1 MGAARSDGG
10 GHPQDRRLLP
20 RQATGPGLT
29 SPPAAAPAVR
39 RVALKVDCDTLVGT
53 REGIPALLDVFARRG
68 IRATFYFTLGP
79 DRSGVAAR
87 RVFTRRGF
95 LRKMWKSRAA
105 SLYGFPT
112 MLYGTLLPA
121 PPIGERCAREI
132 RSVAEAG
139 HETGVHGWDHVG
151 WHDGLDRWPDAK
163 IRDHVERAHAEYRR
177 IFGAAATSSAAPGWT
192 ANARSLAVESERG
205 LLFTSNSRGGSPFF
219 PRAGGRVFQ
228 TLEIPSTL
236 PTLDETLAWDELP
249 TDAAQRDFY
258 RRAPRGTDVHTIH
271 TEVEGRSRRRLFESI
286 LDDWQADGILFP
298 TLPELKREALASR
311 ENVPVRDLVSTT
323 LPGRGGTVATGQ

>member
-1 MGAARSDGG
+1 MT
-10 GHPQDRRLLP
+10 LP
-20 RQATGPGLT
+20 PVVGPL
-29 SPPAAAPAVR
+29 VR

-53 REGIPALLDVFARRG
+53 RDGIPALLEIFARRA
-68 IRATFYFTLGP
+68 IRATFFFTLGP

-95 LRKMWKSRAA
+95 LRKMWRSRAA

-151 WHDGLDRWPDAK
+151 WHDGLDRWPEQK
-163 IRDHVERAHAEYRR
+163 IRQHVEKAHAEYRR

-192 ANARSLAVESERG
+192 ANASSLSLESERG

-219 PRAGGRVFQ
+219 PRAGGRVFE

-236 PTLDETLAWDELP
+236 PTLDETLAWDDLP
-249 TDAAQRDFY
+249 TEDAQRDFY
-258 RRAPRGTDVHTIH
+258 RRALGGTDVHTIH
-271 TEVEGRSRRRLFESI
+271 TEVEGRSRRALFERI
-286 LDDWQADGILFP
+286 LDDWQADSVAFP
-298 TLPELKREALASR
+298 TLRDIAREALANPA
-311 ENVPVRDLVSTT
+311 EIPVRDLVRTT
-323 LPGRGGTVATGQ
+323 LPGRGGTVATGQTE

>member
-1 MGAARSDGG
+1 MS
-10 GHPQDRRLLP
+10 
-20 RQATGPGLT
+20 
-29 SPPAAAPAVR
+29 SPPPADPAPR

-68 IRATFYFTLGP
+68 IRATFFFTLGP

-151 WHDGLDRWPDAK
+151 WHDGLDRWPEEK
-163 IRDHVERAHAEYRR
+163 IRQHVDRAHAEYRR
-177 IFGAAATSSAAPGWT
+177 IFGTAATSSAAPGWT
-192 ANARSLAVESERG
+192 ANAHSLDVESERG
-205 LLFTSNSRGGSPFF
+205 LLFTSNSRGGPPFF
-219 PRAGGRVFQ
+219 PRACARTFA

-236 PTLDETLAWDELP
+236 PTLDETLAWDDLP
-249 TDAAQRDFY
+249 DDAAQRDFY
-258 RRAPRGTDVHTIH
+258 RRAPRGTEVHTIH
-271 TEVEGRSRRRLFESI
+271 TEVEGRSRRALFEQI
-286 LDDWQADGILFP
+286 LDDWRADGVSFP
-298 TLPELKREALASR
+298 TLVELARETLAR
-311 ENVPVRDLVSTT
+311 PGEIPVRDLVRTT
-323 LPGRGGTVATGQ
+323 LPGRGGTVATGK